1 MTADGGSPAPLLS
14 VVVPVYDERE
24 SLPEL
29 YRRVTAA
36 LTDVSFE
43 LVVVDDH
50 STDGSWDLLRELA
63 GTDRRLRP
71 LRLSRNFGHQI
82 AITAG
87 LDAARGDPIVV
98 MDADLQDPP
107 ELIPSLVEKW
117 REGYDVVYAV
127 RVERAGESRFK
138 RVTAAA
144 FYRVF
149 RWLAQVDL
157 PKEAGDFRLYSR
169 RAANA
174 LRDMPER
181 ARFIRGMSSWIGF
194 RQTGIDYHREPRYA
208 GETKYPLRK
217 MARFS
222 ADAIFSFSTA
232 PLRLMSTLGFL
243 VVVFCIAYLSYIVYE
258 KIFTN
263 DTIQGF
269 TSVVV
274 LVALLGGVQL
284 FCLGIVGQYI
294 ARIFEEAKR
303 RPLYILEQP
312 SEDDPRSLALPSS
325 REAAS
330 STER

>member
-1 MTADGGSPAPLLS
+1 MHSGPLLS
-14 VVVPVYDERE
+14 VVIPVYDEIE
-24 SLPEL
+24 VLPEL
-29 YRRVTAA
+29 YRRLTEA
-36 LTDVSFE
+36 LGDIEVEIVF
-43 LVVVDDH
+43 VDDH
-50 STDGSWDLLRELA
+50 STDGSWERLGELA
-63 GTDRRLRP
+63 AHDPRLRL

-87 LDAARGDPIVV
+87 LDVARGDPVVV
-98 MDADLQDPP
+98 MDGDLQDPP
-107 ELIPSLVEKW
+107 ELIPSLLEKW

-127 RVERAGESRFK
+127 RIERPGESWFK

-169 RAANA
+169 RAADA
-174 LRDMPER
+174 LRNMPER
-181 ARFIRGMSSWIGF
+181 ARFIRGMSTWIGF
-194 RQTGIDYHREPRYA
+194 RQIGIDYQREPRFA
-208 GETKYPLRK
+208 GETKYPFRK
-217 MARFS
+217 MAKFS
-222 ADAIFSFSTA
+222 ADAIFSFSTT
-232 PLRLMSTLGFL
+232 PLRLMSGFGFL
-243 VVVFCIAYLSYIVYE
+243 VVVFCIAYLMYILYE
-258 KIFTN
+258 KVFTN

-284 FCLGIVGQYI
+284 FSLGIVGQYI

-312 SEDDPRSLALPSS
+312 IVEHPSQPTVAATPESTRLPS
-325 REAAS
+325 
-330 STER
+330 

>member
-1 MTADGGSPAPLLS
+1 VSDTSREPFLS
-14 VVVPVYDERE
+14 VVVPVYDEIE

-29 YRRVTAA
+29 YRRLIDAIGD
-36 LTDVSFE
+36 LSFE
-43 LVVVDDH
+43 LVAVDDH
-50 STDGSWDLLRELA
+50 STDGSWEALRDLADKDGRV
-63 GTDRRLRP
+63 RP

-87 LDAARGDPIVV
+87 IDAARGNAIVV

-107 ELIPSLVEKW
+107 ELIPKLLEKW
-117 REGYDVVYAV
+117 HEGYDVVYAV

-138 RVTAAA
+138 RATAAA
-144 FYRVF
+144 FYRIF

-169 RAANA
+169 RAADA
-174 LRDMPER
+174 LREMPER

-194 RQTGIDYHREPRYA
+194 RQIGVDYHRDPRFA

-217 MARFS
+217 MVKFS
-222 ADAIFSFSTA
+222 ADAIFSFSTT
-232 PLRLMSTLGFL
+232 PLRLMSALGFV

-258 KIFTN
+258 KIFTD

-269 TSVVV
+269 TSIVV

-312 SEDDPRSLALPSS
+312 IDEARSIALAPT
-325 REAAS
+325 RETVP
-330 STER
+330 STEQ